1 MFVEKGTRK
10 ERILSTVAFNI
21 LFKFEVDEFY
31 MNLYI
36 FMKNKQHY
44 LALLTFSSKISLLL
58 NQTAE
63 GWSFGINDP
72 HPLTDVYSVPS
83 LGKSNSVKDKY
94 AFSTSML

>member
-10 ERILSTVAFNI
+10 ERILSTIAFNI
-21 LFKFEVDEFY
+21 LFKFGVDEFY

-58 NQTAE
+58 NPTAE
-63 GWSFGINDP
+63 GGSFGIND
-72 HPLTDVYSVPS
+72 TVPS
-83 LGKSNSVKDKY
+83 LGRSNSVKDKY